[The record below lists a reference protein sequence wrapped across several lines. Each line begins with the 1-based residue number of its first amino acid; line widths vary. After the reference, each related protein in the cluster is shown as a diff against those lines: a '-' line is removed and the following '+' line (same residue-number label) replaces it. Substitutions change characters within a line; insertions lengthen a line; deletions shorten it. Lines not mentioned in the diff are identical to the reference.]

1 MPLRSGG
8 METVD
13 SRAADPT
20 RRLARQPCHIG
31 GMDGPATAP
40 HAIGNFRPR
49 APWRGG
55 DLQTLRNV
63 LVRLRI
69 DLSPWPDE
77 TLRFPMPDGTGDVLT
92 GRLAR
97 PVQAAA
103 RPLVVLIH
111 GLTGCEDSIHVRAS
125 ARSLLRAGF
134 PVLRLNLR
142 GAGPTVGLCH
152 EQYHAGRTEDFRA
165 VLEQLPDRPARHGV
179 AAVGYSLGGGMLL
192 KYLGEEGRSAPLCAA
207 AAVSV
212 PIDLSAACSRFHRPR
227 NWLYKRYLLGRMK
240 KDAFRARGG
249 LPERWREPV
258 RRARTIRD
266 YDAGYIAPRYG
277 FGTVEKYYAEC
288 SAMRFPARGPGADP
302 ARPGARRSVDRT
314 GPLRPVQLGGCAGPD
329 PLPARQRR
337 PCRLPRQGQPGDLA
351 RPVYRSLSV
360 RRGLKA
366 AGTGHIHRR
375 HFGPG
380 RRSAGKR
387 EGRPSFLCSRSISDS
402 GKCGGKNRMLSRFPN
417 LDRPFHLLKKIA
429 VTARPRPGA
438 LRTTPCAA
446 SLFGTAATRSALP
459 IVTQTLRRKDNNP

>member
-1 MPLRSGG
+1 
-8 METVD
+8 
-13 SRAADPT
+13 
-20 RRLARQPCHIG
+20 
-31 GMDGPATAP
+31 MDGPATAP

-69 DLSPWPDE
+69 DLSPWPEE

-134 PVLRLNLR
+134 PVLRINLR

-165 VLEQLPDRPARHGV
+165 VLEQLPDRPTRHGV

-212 PIDLSAACSRFHRPR
+212 PIDLSAACSRFHRGR
-227 NWLYKRYLLGRMK
+227 NWLYKRYLLDRMK

-288 SAMRFPARGPGADP
+288 SAMRFLPAVRVPTLLVQARDDP
-302 ARPGARRSVDRT
+302 WIA
-314 GPLRPVQLGGCAGPD
+314 PD
-329 PLPARQRR
+329 PFDRFNWADAPALI
-337 PCRLPRQGQPGDLA
+337 PCL
-351 RPVYRSLSV
+351 
-360 RRGLKA
+360 
-366 AGTGHIHRR
+366 H
-375 HFGPG
+375 
-380 RRSAGKR
+380 
-387 EGRPSFLCSRSISDS
+387 DS
-402 GKCGGKNRMLSRFPN
+402 GGHAGFHGKGSRVTWHDRYIAAFLS
-417 LDRPFHLLKKIA
+417 
-429 VTARPRPGA
+429 GA
-438 LRTTPCAA
+438 A
-446 SLFGTAATRSALP
+446 
-459 IVTQTLRRKDNNP
+459 